1 MPLVQINT
9 HGPDCKGSG
18 RVIKARVAQRPHP
31 RSYDCPERFA
41 GKTVSQA
48 WCRWCKNWH
57 SYAPV
62 LGVVTV
68 PRSFDPLDVAS
79 VIGNCGGCTIKIEK
93 KPDTIVY
100 TVGEN
105 RQRVGAW
112 DPSRL
117 RDIAPDTWEVASGA

>member
-79 VIGNCGGCTIKIEK
+79 VIGNC
-93 KPDTIVY
+93 
-100 TVGEN
+100 VGEN